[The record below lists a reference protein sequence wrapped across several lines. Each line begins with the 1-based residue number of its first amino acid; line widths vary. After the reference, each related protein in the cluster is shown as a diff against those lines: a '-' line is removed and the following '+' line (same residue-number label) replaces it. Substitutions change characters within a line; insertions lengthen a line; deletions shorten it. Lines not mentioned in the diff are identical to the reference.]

1 MFNNMFIRIYIYII
15 TTGVARQDAHQ
26 NRRARARSLAR
37 DPLPRAN
44 FSPSTLHQT
53 LLSEHN
59 LLLSNDDENGEERE
73 IKREARERGKR
84 EIRVVKK
91 NSHLMVSAVFL
102 GILEQTQISSP
113 RPLLSRPS
121 LQVRIRR
128 LFLSVAVF
136 RVRERVHAK
145 RAARWNRE
153 ESYRSPLVHFSCFN
167 NDRER
172 ISKRERSLFDRY
184 ALVRGERK

>member
-1 MFNNMFIRIYIYII
+1 
-15 TTGVARQDAHQ
+15 
-26 NRRARARSLAR
+26 
-37 DPLPRAN
+37 
-44 FSPSTLHQT
+44 
-53 LLSEHN
+53 
-59 LLLSNDDENGEERE
+59 
-73 IKREARERGKR
+73 
-84 EIRVVKK
+84 
-91 NSHLMVSAVFL
+91 MVSAVFL

-167 NDRER
+167 NDRR

-184 ALVRGERK
+184 ALVRGERKWENNGEREKKRSFAYLFLLRCCHRRSCFSFATAAWHYCSSRWCCRFWAKPSLVGALSAP

>member
-1 MFNNMFIRIYIYII
+1 MFNNNNNNMFIRIYIYII
-15 TTGVARQDAHQ
+15 TTGVARRAAHQ

-44 FSPSTLHQT
+44 FSPSPLHQT

-59 LLLSNDDENGEERE
+59 LLLSNDENGEERTR
-73 IKREARERGKR
+73 KREARERER

-128 LFLSVAVF
+128 LLLAVAVF

-153 ESYRSPLVHFSCFN
+153 ESYRSPLVHFSCN
-167 NDRER
+167 NDRR

-184 ALVRGERK
+184 ALRGERK

>member
-1 MFNNMFIRIYIYII
+1 
-15 TTGVARQDAHQ
+15 
-26 NRRARARSLAR
+26 
-37 DPLPRAN
+37 
-44 FSPSTLHQT
+44 
-53 LLSEHN
+53 
-59 LLLSNDDENGEERE
+59 
-73 IKREARERGKR
+73 
-84 EIRVVKK
+84 
-91 NSHLMVSAVFL
+91 MVSAVFL

-121 LQVRIRR
+121 LQVRLRR
-128 LFLSVAVF
+128 LFLAVAVF

-184 ALVRGERK
+184 ALVRGEKMRAKIMGREKKRSFAYLFLLRCCHRRSCFSFATDAAWHYCSSRWCCRF